1 MTWKKSVLAF
11 YAVDQNEGVV
21 LEKEG
26 RAEQIGSIQ
35 VCILSVALSV
45 TFLQSDLKKRN
56 PLNSQWKDN
65 FSDP

>member
-45 TFLQSDLKKRN
+45 TFLQTDLKKIN

>member
-45 TFLQSDLKKRN
+45 TFLQSDLKKIN